1 MAATDLSDAAIDL
14 ESSRSA
20 ARDAILSALDARP
33 GRKALVMDP
42 LFAPTLT
49 SLCTM
54 SELTEHGVDGLYQL
68 EGGTVETECD
78 EIVFIVKPRPCLM
91 AALNET
97 VRGVIAD
104 NELDR
109 AEHRERYGDDPRVWD
124 PRIDPEHHDPDVP
137 PPPRVPNM
145 TVCFTPASTDAC
157 EAELRKLRI
166 HDLLIRAECPVDL
179 VPVERDVF
187 RVDCDDAWRD
197 LTLRGDVSSLTQ
209 CARALHALQR
219 RCGWA
224 TVVKGKG
231 VAAKEIAESME
242 RMRRECFASDPA
254 LNPNLFPGDGHVSDG
269 YESSGDEENIERD
282 VRGRHRRR
290 AHPGVED
297 PPPPAS
303 PSIDV
308 LLLIDRDVDPV
319 TPLCT
324 QLTYE
329 GFIDEAIGI
338 VNGTVDVTND
348 DGVTQKARLNSNDLM
363 FRELRDLNFGRA
375 CDALKEKSSSMQR
388 EYNDIKGGKVENQT
402 VGEIGGFVK
411 KLGTKQ
417 GLELHSNLAK
427 RW

>member
-1 MAATDLSDAAIDL
+1 
-14 ESSRSA
+14 
-20 ARDAILSALDARP
+20 
-33 GRKALVMDP
+33 
-42 LFAPTLT
+42 
-49 SLCTM
+49 
-54 SELTEHGVDGLYQL
+54 
-68 EGGTVETECD
+68 
-78 EIVFIVKPRPCLM
+78 
-91 AALNET
+91 
-97 VRGVIAD
+97 
-104 NELDR
+104 
-109 AEHRERYGDDPRVWD
+109 
-124 PRIDPEHHDPDVP
+124 
-137 PPPRVPNM
+137 
-145 TVCFTPASTDAC
+145 
-157 EAELRKLRI
+157 
-166 HDLLIRAECPVDL
+166 
-179 VPVERDVF
+179 
-187 RVDCDDAWRD
+187 
-197 LTLRGDVSSLTQ
+197 
-209 CARALHALQR
+209 
-219 RCGWA
+219 
-224 TVVKGKG
+224 
-231 VAAKEIAESME
+231 
-242 RMRRECFASDPA
+242 
-254 LNPNLFPGDGHVSDG
+254 VSDG

-282 VRGRHRRR
+282 VRGRRRRR

-338 VNGTVDVTND
+338 VNGAVDVTND